1 MAFVQNDVG
10 HEPLRLLRCTNRV
23 SRAKNNKGSAVRGQ
37 DSAMVPQHVAMQIMM
52 WPARTEHS
60 VVLERCWDGAGEIV
74 VLQVQLQ
81 QIGQ

>member
-1 MAFVQNDVG
+1 M
-10 HEPLRLLRCTNRV
+10 
-23 SRAKNNKGSAVRGQ
+23 RGQ